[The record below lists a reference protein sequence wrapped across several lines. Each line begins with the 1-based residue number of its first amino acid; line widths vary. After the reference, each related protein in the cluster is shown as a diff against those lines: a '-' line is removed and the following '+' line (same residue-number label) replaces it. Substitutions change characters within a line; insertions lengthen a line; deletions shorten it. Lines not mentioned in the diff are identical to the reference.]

1 MAIRRALASKSLS
14 QKLKGAVAPHGM
26 EDFFE
31 AAVFDN
37 IEDEREQAEAE
48 AEAEAE
54 NRLVAFP
61 GNIDS
66 DDVDGSD

>member
-48 AEAEAE
+48 AE
-54 NRLVAFP
+54 NRLMASP